1 MRRLIL
7 FCAAFHLF
15 LTAAFAAPC
24 YGTKMPEKGG
34 FFGGAQTHVILKR
47 YLEDGHGKVRS
58 SQQFLLLSYGITGW
72 LSLDLKGGAGNIKQR
87 PITSGEIDYSSS
99 FAGGYG
105 LRLKVYE
112 AQKSAVVF
120 GFQHISV
127 HPQKTHLGGT
137 KHAAILDDWQFSL
150 LASHGVGGLLPYAGV
165 KWSRLD
171 YIHKVEEDRKR
182 RMSDLT
188 KDIGVVIGCD
198 VPLGQKIWL
207 NLEGQFLDTQAF
219 AVSLNFGF

>member
-1 MRRLIL
+1 MLIMQ
-7 FCAAFHLF
+7 FFVSSAY
-15 LTAAFAAPC
+15 AAPC
-24 YGTKMPEKGG
+24 YGTRMPKAKEL
-34 FFGGAQTHVILKR
+34 FGGTQSHVIFKR
-47 YLEDGHGKVRS
+47 YLEEGWGEIRS
-58 SQQFLLLSYGITGW
+58 TQYFLMFSYGIFDW

-87 PITSGEIDYSSS
+87 PPASDEIDYSSS

-105 LRLKVYE
+105 LRLKFYDSK
-112 AQKSAVVF
+112 KSSMVF

-127 HPQKTHLGGT
+127 HPQKTHLGRV

-150 LASHGVGGLLPYAGV
+150 LASREVMGLTAYAGA

-188 KDIGVVIGCD
+188 KDTGLVVGCD
-198 VPLGQKIWL
+198 IPLGEKFWF
-207 NLEGQFLDTQAF
+207 NLEGQLIDTEALSL
-219 AVSLNFGF
+219 SLNYSF

>member
-1 MRRLIL
+1 MRRFLLIT
-7 FCAAFHLF
+7 LF
-15 LTAAFAAPC
+15 LLFFISPAYAAPC
-24 YGTKMPEKGG
+24 YGTKMPQAKEL
-34 FFGGAQTHVILKR
+34 FGGTQSHLIFKR
-47 YLEDGHGKVRS
+47 YLEDGRGEIRS
-58 SQQFLLLSYGITGW
+58 TQYFLMFSYGIFDW

-87 PITSGEIDYSSS
+87 PPASDETDYSSS

-105 LRLKVYE
+105 VRLKFYDSGTS
-112 AQKSAVVF
+112 KMVF

-127 HPQKTHLGGT
+127 HPQKTHLGRV

-150 LASHGVGGLLPYAGV
+150 LASRDLAGITPYAGI

-188 KDIGVVIGCD
+188 KDVGLVVGCD
-198 VPLGQKIWL
+198 IPLSKKFWL
-207 NLEGQFLDTQAF
+207 NLEGQFIDTEACS
-219 AVSLNFGF
+219 VSLHYGF